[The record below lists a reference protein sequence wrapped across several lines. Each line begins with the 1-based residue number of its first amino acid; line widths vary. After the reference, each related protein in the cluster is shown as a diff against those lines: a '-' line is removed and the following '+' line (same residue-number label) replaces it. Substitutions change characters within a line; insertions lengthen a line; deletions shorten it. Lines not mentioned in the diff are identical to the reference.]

1 MKAAYLEFV
10 ALFLSTCLL
19 VGCQS
24 VRGPR
29 EDIPSSRSTIRDWVK
44 KRGEYWG
51 VDERARAIE
60 RRLESKEF
68 TTH

>member
-1 MKAAYLEFV
+1 MKAAHLEFV
-10 ALFLSTCLL
+10 ALFLSTWLA

-24 VRGPR
+24 VRRPR
-29 EDIPSSRSTIRDWVK
+29 EDIPSSRSTVRDWAK

-68 TTH
+68 ATH